1 VGSTASASVTPAD
14 GRLRGEDFAATVT
27 GVSWPAQ
34 ATSGGKT
41 TLAPPG
47 HRYVVFSLSL
57 SEDTSAVTPDGSD
70 PAVTAAVRAGG
81 TSIPIDLTTIDNGV
95 GGAQSPSGWTTGT
108 GNFTVTVPN
117 DTHAVNLVLSQSPFS
132 QSLNLWT
139 LRRVPPAPF
148 VLYRDPS
155 GPTLSG
161 TASTP
166 ATLAL
171 SNPSDGFSDT
181 AAVSV
186 QSATLSYFPPAGVNA
201 ALTSSEAVLVVVL
214 DGEYPDNPNDL
225 TSSGHYLGSQAPL
238 PGSML
243 SFTPAGGPPVS
254 ATMSDA
260 GNTNGKGKA
269 DDGLFDATYSFVVP
283 ATLTTGTLTI
293 NSGPF
298 TGTEFTLFTAE
309 SGNTTVDV
317 SAPASL
323 TVDFPAVPATTTQK
337 TPPWVGQP
345 LPPTASASGPVSTTS
360 GGGGFPIWL
369 AVVLLAALAAGIVL
383 FERWLRR
390 RRQALAPVG
399 VTPQTTAA
407 AVIGAD
413 MTPAR
418 STDEPLLADRPIEAP
433 LTDAAVAGT
442 AVPALPEDGP
452 MVLVVGPPGA
462 RGLRQEPD
470 RRIVIEILAWMVFHN
485 DHTHNADEILVGVYP
500 TEGTRREVNRETF
513 FTYLS
518 KVRQCIAPEHLP
530 EATTAGGYRLIGV
543 TSDWELFEAL
553 SGRADAT
560 EAPEA
565 IKLRTEALSLVR
577 GAPFQ
582 GVPRGHYQWAFDE
595 HLNSLMTS
603 RIVTC
608 ALRLANDL
616 FDLGHYAAVD
626 EAVQAGLR
634 ADAMD
639 PHLLELQERAAAARK
654 EGLVHPGRELGDADD
669 DPQGPNDDDS
679 ENPDGTDAAS

>member
-1 VGSTASASVTPAD
+1 MGSTASASVSPAD

-57 SEDTSAVTPDGSD
+57 SEDTSAITPDGSD
-70 PAVTAAVRAGG
+70 PAVTAAVQAGG
-81 TSIPIDLTTIDNGV
+81 ASIPIDLTTIDNGV

-117 DTHAVNLVLSQSPFS
+117 DTHAVSLVISQSPFS

-155 GPTLSG
+155 GPTLTG
-161 TASTP
+161 TAAAP

-181 AAVSV
+181 ATVSL

-201 ALTSSEAVLVVVL
+201 ALTSSEAVLGVVL

-225 TSSGHYLGSQAPL
+225 TGSGHYLGSQAPL

-243 SFTPAGGPPVS
+243 SFTPAGGSPVS

-260 GNTNGKGKA
+260 GDTNGKGKA

-283 ATLTTGTLTI
+283 ATLTTGTLTV

-337 TPPWVGQP
+337 TPPWVSQP
-345 LPPTASASGPVSTTS
+345 LPPTASASGPISTTS
-360 GGGGFPIWL
+360 GGGNFPIWL
-369 AVVLLAALAAGIVL
+369 AVVLLAVLAAGAVL

-390 RRQALAPVG
+390 RRTLALVDAAPRDAESTAFAVEAAPGQSNDAPVLAENPTG
-399 VTPQTTAA
+399 APFSSVAA
-407 AVIGAD
+407 ADVAD
-413 MTPAR
+413 Q
-418 STDEPLLADRPIEAP
+418 
-433 LTDAAVAGT
+433 AAA
-442 AVPALPEDGP
+442 EDGP
-452 MVLVVGPPGA
+452 MALVIGPPGA

-485 DHTHNADEILVGVYP
+485 DHSHNADEILVGVYP

-518 KVRQCIAPEHLP
+518 KVRQCVGPEHLP

-553 SGRADAT
+553 SQRADAT
-560 EAPEA
+560 EGPEA
-565 IKLRTEALSLVR
+565 IELRTEALSLVR

-595 HLNSLMTS
+595 HLDSQMTS

-634 ADAMD
+634 ADATD
-639 PHLLELQERAAAARK
+639 PDLLELQERAAAARK
-654 EGLVHPGRELGDADD
+654 EGLVHPGRELGDADE

-679 ENPDGTDAAS
+679 ENPSGTDAAS